1 MARLW
6 NLRARTLVGLT
17 VAAAVSACG
26 GVPLAPQTAPSKP
39 ANPPQAVETPV
50 EVLVQLQELRNEIK
64 SLRNELEIQG
74 HQMDSLQRRQR
85 ELYDDLDRRLRERE
99 RAQAQVEPG
108 AMPGATPG
116 GAMGSVDAM
125 SGAVDATGP
134 LEQPAGAAQG
144 QEGGAA
150 AATMAEPGPE
160 ERTEYETA
168 FNFLKQ
174 SRYGAAI
181 AAFRTFLDRFP
192 GSAYAPD
199 AQYWIAEAHY
209 VTRDFGTALEEYT
222 KLVDNYPQ
230 SRKLPEAMLKMG
242 YCQIELG
249 NTPKG
254 RELLNEVILRFPGT
268 RVAISAENRL
278 RKLSP

>member
-6 NLRARTLVGLT
+6 TLRARTLVGLT
-17 VAAAVSACG
+17 LAAAVSGCG
-26 GVPLAPQTAPSKP
+26 SVPLAPQTAPSKP

-50 EVLVQLQELRNEIK
+50 EVLVQLQEIRAEIK

-116 GAMGSVDAM
+116 STMGPADTM

-144 QEGGAA
+144 QGDGAA
-150 AATMAEPGPE
+150 AATTAEPSAE

-181 AAFRTFLDRFP
+181 AAFRTFLDRYP